1 MEKEKLLDTL
11 SVIKKSIQYSMFEH
25 NEENFVER
33 AKYDIANI
41 EEIEKIVNK
50 YYTFVIIEG
59 RCKK

>member
-1 MEKEKLLDTL
+1 MKKEELLDTL

-41 EEIEKIVNK
+41 EEIENIVNK

-59 RCKK
+59 RYKK